1 MKIELGIGIRD
12 LGIEIDIGIEAC
24 FGAKSHLFGVCG
36 HSMAL
41 SLQGRVVFRSIPCG
55 HLFWFNLFRHHVHAS
70 YCCLSWRR
78 SWKQDGRQS
87 P

>member
-41 SLQGRVVFRSIPCG
+41 SLQGRVVFRSI
-55 HLFWFNLFRHHVHAS
+55 HAATS
-70 YCCLSWRR
+70 SGSTCSGITFT
-78 SWKQDGRQS
+78 QATAA
-87 P
+87 